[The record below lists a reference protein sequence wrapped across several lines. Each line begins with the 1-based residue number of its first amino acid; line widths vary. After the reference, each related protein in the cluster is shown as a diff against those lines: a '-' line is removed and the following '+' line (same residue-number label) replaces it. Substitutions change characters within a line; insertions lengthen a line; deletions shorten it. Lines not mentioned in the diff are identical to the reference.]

1 MAMKTVKVSAPG
13 KLVVAGEWAILDV
26 GNPGIIASVNKR
38 VFAQIKEARRISVT
52 IEDFGLKELGADF
65 DGKDIKWERELS
77 EQEKKDTL
85 FIKVSIE
92 TALRFLCDYKPFSIR
107 SWGDETNVMV
117 DGKLKKAGF
126 GSSAASVVAV
136 IGGILKFHGVDISTR
151 ESKDKIYKLATIAHF
166 FAQGKAG
173 SAFDVA
179 ASTYGG
185 IFVYKRFDPKWLEQK
200 MASGASVKE
209 VAEAEWPAFEV
220 EQLAV
225 PRGFRLLIGWTKE
238 PASTT
243 NLVKQVGEWAK
254 VSESNMAVQKRIYS
268 SIASLVKE
276 LIPAWKNSDRER
288 IRDLLNDNEELLAEL
303 GHKAGV
309 PIETP
314 ELRLLHETAKSVGA
328 AGKLSGAGGGDCG
341 IGVCFDERAAKAIKS
356 AWAEKGLKV
365 IDATV
370 DRDGLKSN

>member
-1 MAMKTVKVSAPG
+1 MAVKTVKVSAPG

-26 GNPGIIASVNKR
+26 GNPGIIASVDKR
-38 VFAQIKEARRISVT
+38 VFAQIKESKRISVT
-52 IEDFGLKELGADF
+52 IEDFRLKDLHADF
-65 DGKDIKWERELS
+65 DGSRLSWERELS

-85 FIKVSIE
+85 FIKASVE
-92 TALRFLCDYKPFSIR
+92 TTLRYLGNHKPFAIR

-117 DGKLKKAGF
+117 DGKLKKVGF

-136 IGGILKFHGVDISTR
+136 IGGILKFHGTDISTR
-151 ESKDKIYKLATIAHF
+151 ESKDTIYKLATIAHF
-166 FAQGKAG
+166 FAQGKVG

-185 IFVYKRFDPKWLEQK
+185 VFVYKRFDPKWLEQK
-200 MASGASVKE
+200 ISSGASVKD
-209 VAEAEWPAFEV
+209 VAEAAWPAFEV
-220 EQLAV
+220 EQLAM

-238 PASTT
+238 SASTT

-254 VSESNMAVQKRIYS
+254 LSESNAAVQKRIYS

-276 LIPAWKNSDRER
+276 LVPAWKNSDRER
-288 IRDLLNDNEELLAEL
+288 ITDLLNDNEELLAEL
-303 GHKAGV
+303 GQKSGV

-314 ELRLLHETAKSVGA
+314 ELRLLHEAAKSVGA

-341 IGVCFDERAAKAIKS
+341 IGVCFDENTAKAVKS

-370 DRDGLKSN
+370 DKDGLK